1 MLVGL
6 IWGIAVPTTQFPRLA
21 LGAHLQLTAH
31 GAMFLVA
38 GLVILHLGVRAGSLP
53 GKILI
58 AGPWLTW
65 PVMLTEIANAWWG
78 TRNMLPIAAEQA
90 GALGSAAWQEGL
102 VTAAHLI
109 GAAVLIVYWA
119 TILRLLFTTRS
130 DEIAA

>member
-1 MLVGL
+1 MTAPTSVSRSNLRQGAVYMLVGL

-58 AGPWLTW
+58 AGPWLT
-65 PVMLTEIANAWWG
+65 
-78 TRNMLPIAAEQA
+78 
-90 GALGSAAWQEGL
+90 
-102 VTAAHLI
+102 
-109 GAAVLIVYWA
+109 
-119 TILRLLFTTRS
+119 
-130 DEIAA
+130 